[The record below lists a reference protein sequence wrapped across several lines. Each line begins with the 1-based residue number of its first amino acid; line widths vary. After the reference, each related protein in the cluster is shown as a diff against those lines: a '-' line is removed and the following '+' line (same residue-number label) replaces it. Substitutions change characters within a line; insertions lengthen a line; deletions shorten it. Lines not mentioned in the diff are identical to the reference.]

1 MKFFFDNNLS
11 RYLAHGIREL
21 SGVTPEVEEV
31 VHLSDRF
38 ARGAPDLTWIGELSN
53 DGPWYIVS
61 IDRFK
66 KQHGAE
72 REAIRRA
79 GHTVFILDVQ
89 WSRQGFWQQ
98 SERLVRWWPQI
109 VTYSALVSGGAYRVP
124 WQHSPAT
131 KLQAITL

>member
-11 RYLAHGIREL
+11 PHLAHGIKAL
-21 SGVTPEVEEV
+21 SAATPGVDAVI
-31 VHLSDRF
+31 HLSDRF
-38 ARGAPDLTWIGELSN
+38 PRDAPDVEWIGTLAN

-79 GHTVFILDVQ
+79 GHTVFVLDSQ
-89 WSRQGFWQQ
+89 WSKHGFWLQT
-98 SERLVRWWPQI
+98 ERFVRWWPQI
-109 VTYSALVSGGAYRVP
+109 VAYARLVSGGAYGVQ
-124 WQHSPAT
+124 WKHSPHA
-131 KLQAITL
+131 KF

>member
-11 RYLAHGIREL
+11 PHLAHGMKAL
-21 SGVTPEVEEV
+21 SAATPGVDEVI
-31 VHLSDRF
+31 HLSDRF
-38 ARGAPDLTWIGELSN
+38 PRDAPDVEWIGTLAN

-79 GHTVFILDVQ
+79 GHTVFVLDGQ
-89 WSRQGFWQQ
+89 WSKHGFWLQT
-98 SERLVRWWPQI
+98 ERFVRWWPQI
-109 VTYSALVSGGAYRVP
+109 VAYALLVSGGAYGVP
-124 WQHSPAT
+124 WKHSPHA
-131 KLQAITL
+131 KFQAIKF